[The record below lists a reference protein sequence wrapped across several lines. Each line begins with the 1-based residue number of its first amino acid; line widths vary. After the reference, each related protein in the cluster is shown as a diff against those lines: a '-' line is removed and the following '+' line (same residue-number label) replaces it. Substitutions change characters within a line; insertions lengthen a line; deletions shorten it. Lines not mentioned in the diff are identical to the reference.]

1 MGNNAN
7 ITVQEDLLATFFGKE
22 LIRFALAYIST
33 SAKLNNTTFDGS
45 SIEHIS
51 LSREN
56 LELGINYWPQ

>member
-7 ITVQEDLLATFFGKE
+7 ITVQEDPLATFFGKE

-33 SAKLNNTTFDGS
+33 SAKLNNTTLGDS
-45 SIEHIS
+45 SIEHLS

-56 LELGINYWPQ
+56 LELGINY